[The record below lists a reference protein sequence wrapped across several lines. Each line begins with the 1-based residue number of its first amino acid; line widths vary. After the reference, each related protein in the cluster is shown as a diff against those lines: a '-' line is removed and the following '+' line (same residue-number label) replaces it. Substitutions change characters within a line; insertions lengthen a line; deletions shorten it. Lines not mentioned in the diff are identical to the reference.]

1 MTCDVFQLRVGPH
14 GDMAVSTVAS
24 PQEGHWMV
32 SFECPVFF
40 FGSLG
45 PAEQRLNVNSESEL
59 NVSVN
64 VDGLMECLHYISREC
79 P

>member
-40 FGSLG
+40 FGSLV

-79 P
+79 L